1 MAIFWRK
8 KTVVNGSTLAPLTR
22 AFSKVLEKVEL
33 EVEAP
38 PGKEAESH
46 KRKRSFSLKRL
57 IIFGEVV

>member
-1 MAIFWRK
+1 M
-8 KTVVNGSTLAPLTR
+8 VNGSTLAPLTR